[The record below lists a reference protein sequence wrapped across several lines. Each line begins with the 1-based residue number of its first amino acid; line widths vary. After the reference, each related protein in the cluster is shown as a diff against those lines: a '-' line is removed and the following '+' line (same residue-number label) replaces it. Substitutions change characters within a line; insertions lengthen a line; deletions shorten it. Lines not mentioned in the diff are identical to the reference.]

1 MKEFSYI
8 IKRILQMIPV
18 LLIITVI
25 IFFGMRLIPGDPAVT
40 MLGDHATPQALEE
53 MRHKL
58 GLDQSVI
65 IQYFLFLK
73 QVITLDFGNSITL
86 NAPVWQLFTQKAA
99 VTLTLT
105 IVTGV
110 FTLIISFVFGYIGG
124 ISKNKVVTKTVDTV
138 APIFISVPEFWIGIL
153 LMMILGLNLGLF
165 PVGGWGTT
173 WPEHLRSMILPGIS
187 GALGTSALMIRNIEE
202 EILKIRRQDYVDF
215 AYSKGLKK
223 NIVRN
228 RYILKNVMVS
238 TITLFSMRIV
248 YMFAGSV
255 VIETV
260 FALPGLGSMLMQGIL
275 ARDYALVQ
283 GLVYIF
289 AVIVLV
295 LNLLTDISYSFIN
308 PRIRLE

>member
-138 APIFISVPEFWIGIL
+138 ALIFISVPEFWIGIL

-187 GALGTSALMIRNIEE
+187 GSTLLLIFGLYVPIISAIKEVLHFNFEYVPILIVFAIGMAVGILSMIRLLRMALKKFRSQTIYLIIGLMIGS
-202 EILKIRRQDYVDF
+202 LY
-215 AYSKGLKK
+215 A
-223 NIVRN
+223 IVQGPTTLDN
-228 RYILKNVMVS
+228 PQPPMTVS
-238 TITLFSMRIV
+238 TFSILFFIIGGIIIV
-248 YMFAGSV
+248 GLQMLRK
-255 VIETV
+255 VIEKNDN
-260 FALPGLGSMLMQGIL
+260 M
-275 ARDYALVQ
+275 
-283 GLVYIF
+283 
-289 AVIVLV
+289 
-295 LNLLTDISYSFIN
+295 
-308 PRIRLE
+308 

>member
-25 IFFGMRLIPGDPAVT
+25 IFFGMRLIPSDPAVT

-138 APIFISVPEFWIGIL
+138 ALIFISVPEFWIGIL